1 MANLTAEQCPK
12 CGATI
17 DHWMGCRACGYEL
30 DSKASP
36 SSKDVSVS
44 LRVQD
49 DPELF
54 VFGSPEAT
62 KVVQDALWGRGLT
75 DGRIAVANLPSNRE
89 TLSKLHVDLV
99 CHAAGLH
106 ANVTNM
112 AFSPSCDYYKKL
124 ANLMSQAAQTIWD
137 LGLQGETQ
145 ADPTKWPMPPP
156 PATWMPQWLREF
168 HCQCEPAGDGAGQ
181 CVACQAADLIAS
193 SAQNGPAPHVCVC
206 PPHLD
211 PLGCNDRKC
220 PRAIAARC
228 DVDGNPCDA
237 TERCETCPQDTRP
250 VANNKGE

>member
-1 MANLTAEQCPK
+1 MSDVK
-12 CGATI
+12 
-17 DHWMGCRACGYEL
+17 
-30 DSKASP
+30 

-75 DGRIAVANLPSNRE
+75 DGRIAVANLPSNLRSLLDEYLAEYDTPSPDLLLRRRLRE
-89 TLSKLHVDLV
+89 RLREALKQPV
-99 CHAAGLH
+99 
-106 ANVTNM
+106 
-112 AFSPSCDYYKKL
+112 
-124 ANLMSQAAQTIWD
+124 
-137 LGLQGETQ
+137 ETQ

-193 SAQNGPAPHVCVC
+193 SAQNGPARHEPVTICSCVW
-206 PPHLD
+206 
-211 PLGCNDRKC
+211 NDDYT
-220 PRAIAARC
+220 AIITADRHC
-228 DVDGNPCDA
+228 GTHGNSSLTGSASTRGD
-237 TERCETCPQDTRP
+237 ER
-250 VANNKGE
+250 G